1 MVTDIQALNFQ
12 LTNALRSH
20 VERRIGFSLSNT
32 DEQIQRVIVH
42 LSDINGPRGGKDKC
56 CHIQVVLPHLAD
68 VVIED
73 TEANLYVA
81 IDRATDRAG
90 RTVGRRLARH
100 RDKARTPRQQRAKPI
115 RLQELNERLYNEYI
129 NE

>member
-1 MVTDIQALNFQ
+1 MVTDIQALNFP
-12 LTNALRSH
+12 LTKALRNH

-32 DEQIQRVIVH
+32 DEHIQRVIVH
-42 LSDINGPRGGKDKC
+42 LSDINGPRGGNDKC
-56 CHIQVVLPHLAD
+56 CHIHVVLPHLAD

-81 IDRATDRAG
+81 IDRATDRAS

-100 RDKARTPRQQRAKPI
+100 RDKARAPHQQRSEPA
-115 RLQELNERLYNEYI
+115 RLQEFKERRYSEYI
-129 NE
+129 ND